1 MMNRLDVIIF
11 GASGYSGKYVVQ
23 NLVKVST
30 NEKCKITWGIAGR
43 SLEKLQSVIKEME
56 LKLGRK
62 FDEVP
67 MMVANTDDE
76 NSLIYM
82 ALRARLVVN
91 CTGPYKI
98 HGEAVVRACIQQNC
112 HYIDICA
119 EPQFMERMQLLY
131 NEEAANKGVY
141 VVPSCGVDSIPSD
154 MGVDFVRKSF
164 KGTLNSVEVYQEV
177 LSDKWFGAGPCINS
191 GTWESL
197 VYVLADYSELRK
209 IREKLFQIEVPPLVP
224 KLSYRCLLPRIPLSR
239 NHAGPYPGCEAT
251 VIRRSQRYFY
261 ETNNSRPIQIRS
273 YVGFFSFLVYIL
285 LFFGFWIWVLMSK
298 LRFTR
303 NLLLKY
309 PRFFTGGFFGTSPLE
324 ENTKMMELVATFY
337 GQGWKGKSVDVTYQ
351 QKEDSWIVG
360 KVRGRDGYHLT
371 GLCAAVSA
379 LVLVG
384 GSQKLPQK
392 GGVYTTAP
400 VFTDTELVEMLQR
413 YGLEF
418 EVCDRGDM

>member
-30 NEKCKITWGIAGR
+30 NENCEITWGIAGR

-56 LKLGRK
+56 IKLGQYLDVSTGSEVVLVGRK

-76 NSLIYM
+76 NSLIDM
-82 ALRARLVVN
+82 ASRARLVVN
-91 CTGPYKI
+91 CTGPYRV

-112 HYIDICA
+112 HYTDICA

-164 KGTLNSVEVYQEV
+164 EGTLNSVEVYQEV
-177 LSDKWFGAGPCINS
+177 VPDGGFGVGPCINS

-209 IREKLFQIEVPPLVP
+209 IREKLFRIEVHTTFSTKIIVQVINDII
-224 KLSYRCLLPRIPLSR
+224 YIP
-239 NHAGPYPGCEAT
+239 
-251 VIRRSQRYFY
+251 
-261 ETNNSRPIQIRS
+261 
-273 YVGFFSFLVYIL
+273 
-285 LFFGFWIWVLMSK
+285 
-298 LRFTR
+298 
-303 NLLLKY
+303 
-309 PRFFTGGFFGTSPLE
+309 GGFE
-324 ENTKMMELVATFY
+324 
-337 GQGWKGKSVDVTYQ
+337 
-351 QKEDSWIVG
+351 
-360 KVRGRDGYHLT
+360 
-371 GLCAAVSA
+371 
-379 LVLVG
+379 
-384 GSQKLPQK
+384 
-392 GGVYTTAP
+392 
-400 VFTDTELVEMLQR
+400 LQR
-413 YGLEF
+413 SKVLIPAEYVIGNNVFICTLYI
-418 EVCDRGDM
+418 